1 MARLSEAHARL
12 APRRLVARIL
22 ALAALAL
29 FGALLGARTAP
40 AQVFDTLLAQVDSKT
55 IASSDIAL
63 ARALGI
69 FGYEPTSAPIGRA
82 DIDRFV
88 DILLILTEAGRIGL
102 SVEPAQAD
110 QAWVAIAE
118 RAGGEAAFERWLGE
132 HAIDR
137 DWARR
142 FVQDDL
148 LRSKYFDERF
158 AAFVFPEEDAVTRE
172 LGPGQH
178 DEIERERA
186 RQKLIRAAALM
197 AQAEWLQGARRRASI
212 KILLPDASMALPFPP
227 P

>member
-186 RQKLIRAAALM
+186 RQKLIRAAALK

>member
-63 ARALGI
+63 VRALGI

-186 RQKLIRAAALM
+186 RQKLIRAAALK

>member
-1 MARLSEAHARL
+1 LARPSEARTRL
-12 APRRLVARIL
+12 APRRLLERVVVLAVVAL
-22 ALAALAL
+22 LVT
-29 FGALLGARTAP
+29 LLGARAAP
-40 AQVFDTLLAQVDSKT
+40 APVLDTLLAQVDSKT
-55 IASSDIAL
+55 IAASDIAL

-158 AAFVFPEEDAVTRE
+158 AAFVFPEDDAITRE

-186 RQKLIRAAALM
+186 RQKLIRAAALK

-212 KILLPDASMALPFPP
+212 KILLPDVSIAPPFPP